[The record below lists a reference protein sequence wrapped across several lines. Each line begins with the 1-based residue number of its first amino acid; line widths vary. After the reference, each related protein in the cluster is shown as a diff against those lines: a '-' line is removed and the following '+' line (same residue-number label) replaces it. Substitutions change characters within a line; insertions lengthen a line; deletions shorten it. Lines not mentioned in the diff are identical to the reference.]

1 MKPIVAALAALY
13 FGQLSAQELMT
24 TEQLLSN
31 ARNADMATAVLLYVA
46 GWRDG
51 TSARLLST
59 ATSLRESGED
69 VSESADYEAALGRCL
84 AGLQATDLI
93 RHLASVAGAGGIVAT
108 ETFATA
114 ALLDVTIELCSETA
128 SEALTEN

>member
-1 MKPIVAALAALY
+1 MKRIVAALAALSL
-13 FGQLSAQELMT
+13 GHLSAQELMT
-24 TEQLLSN
+24 TEQLLNN
-31 ARNADMATAVLLYVA
+31 ARNADMAMAVLLYVA

-51 TSARLLST
+51 TSAQLLNT
-59 ATSLRESGED
+59 ATSLRESGGD
-69 VSESADYEAALGRCL
+69 VSESADYEMALGRCL

-93 RHLASVAGAGGIVAT
+93 RRLASVADAGGIIPT

-128 SEALTEN
+128 SEALTDN